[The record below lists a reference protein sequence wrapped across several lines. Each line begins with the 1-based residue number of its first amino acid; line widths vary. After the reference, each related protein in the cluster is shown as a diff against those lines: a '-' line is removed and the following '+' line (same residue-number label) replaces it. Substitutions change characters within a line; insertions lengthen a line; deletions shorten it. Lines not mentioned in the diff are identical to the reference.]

1 MTTIALTYCVV
12 CEKMS
17 QFANRF
23 SDACVRLG
31 YARAAADLA
40 RHGLQEEAKM
50 LLLEKNKI

>member
-40 RHGLQEEAKM
+40 RHGLHEEAKM